1 MPQSEYQIPSGEHSL
16 YIERDTSIEVV
27 KNNEVAKEN
36 RYTPNRV
43 ASALDDVYNLY
54 GDLVVDRVVSIED
67 VKISADLYTIAEDL
81 AAARLNHLDSAIADY
96 AYLRTRATES
106 IIRVLFNREL
116 SSKYDRIL
124 TDQELKN
131 EEGKIGA
138 DIFGPINPN
147 ETRIFFNDNR
157 ESWFFYQE
165 KTDSEGK
172 KHSITLHYEVRS
184 DGIWKIDTKDG
195 LKCELVIGQD
205 LENFI
210 NATKIYHQRVMN
222 KIYKNQIKQ
231 NDKIAA

>member
-1 MPQSEYQIPSGEHSL
+1 MSQSEYQIPSGEHSL

-36 RYTPNRV
+36 RYTPNRI
-43 ASALDDVYNLY
+43 ASALGDVYNLY
-54 GDLVVDRVVSIED
+54 GELAVDKVVSPGD
-67 VKISADLYTIAEDL
+67 FKISTDLYAIAEDL
-81 AAARLNHLDSAIADY
+81 AIARLNHLDFARVNHS
-96 AYLRTRATES
+96 YLKTRATEP

-116 SSKYDRIL
+116 SPKYDRIL
-124 TDQELKN
+124 TDRELKN

-138 DIFGPINPN
+138 DIFGPINLN
-147 ETRIFFNDNR
+147 EARIFFNDNR
-157 ESWFFYQE
+157 KSWFFYQE
-165 KTDSEGK
+165 KTDSDGK
-172 KHSITLHYEVRS
+172 KHSITLHYEVRP

-210 NATKIYHQRVMN
+210 SATKIYHQRVMGQ
-222 KIYKNQIKQ
+222 IYKSHVKQ